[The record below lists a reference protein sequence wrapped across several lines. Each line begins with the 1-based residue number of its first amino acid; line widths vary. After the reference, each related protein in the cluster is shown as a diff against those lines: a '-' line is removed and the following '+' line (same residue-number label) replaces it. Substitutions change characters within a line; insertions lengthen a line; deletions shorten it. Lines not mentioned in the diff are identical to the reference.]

1 MSSSNG
7 NSGNPTNV
15 YVFLSVLFHCDIEYQ
30 IWKEQIKIF
39 EQEFKIYGRDKTE
52 ISHRRNK

>member
-7 NSGNPTNV
+7 NSGNPTTV
-15 YVFLSVLFHCDIEYQ
+15 YVFQSVLFHCDIEYQ
-30 IWKEQIKIF
+30 ILKDQIKIF

-52 ISHRRNK
+52 ISHCKDK